1 MQEGNTNPG
10 IPGHSP
16 GTQQWERHQ
25 SDAQGHTGDQ
35 EFFPD
40 LSAFLSQDEL
50 NKSVDLAREAIG
62 CPSAE
67 DVLGST
73 SRPNAACQAI
83 LGPRESL
90 PRQDLQNMDRVLQ
103 QNEAQEPERTL
114 NSCQPVTSDDESPS
128 RAQQRQSGSIDTS
141 CSAYRPSAIRGSEGA
156 GFGQQKQGV
165 GKSVGSETDSKH
177 NAAALIEE
185 LSSLFKSGPPRRG
198 GRNRGRRAGRGG
210 HVSTEDICQAMDC
223 PKQGPTAP
231 APVERIRVQSK
242 EQLFQMRQQQQ
253 QAQQQQQQEVL
264 PQQQEDQN
272 SLCDYIQHQ
281 QQQQDVHKPTEPT
294 TCQEDFDAKQDSNH
308 NDHQQQHHH
317 HQHQHQE
324 ASAQREF
331 PNQQQLENSVET
343 AAAASAQQQ
352 QQQAV
357 EPRSGDAATSPLAR
371 EPPRFTTK
379 LKSREVP
386 EGSRVQLDCR
396 VSGAPAPSVRW
407 FCEGKELGNSPDIQI
422 LQNADLQT
430 LIISE
435 AFQEDT
441 GRYTCLASNVDGT
454 DSTSAEIY
462 IEGATS
468 SDSEGEAS
476 GASLEDDLAQA
487 QKLMSVSL
495 TIAASPQNSGTT
507 QVEMQAQ
514 PPLAQ
519 PITAPVIPQ
528 KVASPSFGLPGF
540 DGQSGVMA
548 APVFT
553 KPLADATASE
563 GQLVVLECRVKG
575 SPAPKITWYREDT
588 AVDDSPDFRLL
599 QKKPRSVAEPEEIC
613 TLIISEAFPEDSGTF
628 RCTASSKLGT
638 VSCSAQLIVHGA
650 TDGYMSSNTCGPS
663 LVVESTHLS
672 TSESMYMD
680 TLPPPILDSFISDI
694 SADKPDSTVQL
705 PAATESLFANGRM
718 PDFIVPGKK
727 SVRAAAA
734 TSSFNS
740 SAEAALAELR
750 RSIDDVAAPPPSM
763 TTSVPMPAV
772 AAVAAAAAT
781 AGDAVGPEGKT
792 NAKAG
797 LRVHFRLPG
806 EAPPEGFGGEL
817 PRPGQGLP
825 SPVKEPPPLPAKP
838 KLDPLQ
844 LQQLHN
850 QVLLEQQ
857 EAFLLSHHQQLP
869 FPPPPAAFLQS
880 PTTPSQPPV
889 AETAV
894 PPPPPAPP
902 APPGPPAP
910 PATTTASMSL
920 ANSAALPLNQQ
931 PSRASVG
938 QQSFS
943 YARPKQFIAA
953 QNLTSTIVSAGSPSS
968 SPVPTSLS
976 LSLPAPPPPPPQ
988 TAPPA
993 NNAHRVASPT
1003 LSSPTF
1009 LNNSNAKTAAAYSP
1023 PIAMSPPPQ
1032 FSAASPTAPATYPG
1046 SPLAQPGHTWSSL
1059 PQSPQSPP
1067 TVSPPASFVQS
1078 PAAFLSALLP
1088 SLPSLPPTN
1097 AMGLPR
1103 AAPSTQM
1110 QGSLKRQSRGPRSV
1124 SEDDIRDTKDAL
1136 IQDLEKKLR
1145 FKEDI
1150 LHNGQSRL
1158 TYEEKMA
1165 RRLLGPNST
1174 AVVFQADEPEE
1185 RDVEAQEYKVSS
1197 FEQRLMSEIEFRLE
1211 RTPVEESDDEVEHD
1225 DIPTG
1230 RCIAPIFERKL
1241 KHFKTFEGSPITFSC
1256 KVSGTP
1262 TPKIY
1267 WFKDGNQISKKSER
1281 FQMQRD
1287 SEGNCS
1293 LHIPLTTMDD
1303 DGNYTVMAG
1312 NPQGRISC
1320 SGRLMVQNVNQRG
1333 RVARSQSGQPAARRP
1348 RSQSRES
1355 RDDSDMVQEKNFRP
1369 HFLQAPGDTMAHEG
1383 KLCRLDCKVSGLPTP
1398 ELAWEVNGRPVRPD
1412 ATHKMLVRENGV
1424 HSLVI
1429 EPLTVQDGGLYTC
1442 TATNRAGQNSFSL
1455 NLTIVAKQLTRA
1467 PVIVE
1472 KLQNTGVAEG
1482 QPVRLECR
1490 VHSMPPP
1497 TIFWKKENET
1507 LIPHRERTSMHQ
1519 DPSGYVCLIIQPTRK
1534 EDAGWYTVS
1543 AKNSVG
1549 ITSCT
1554 ARLDIYAEW
1563 HHEIPKTRRVRP
1575 SSSRY
1580 AALTDQGLDVRS
1592 AFLPDPSHAGAQGN
1606 LVESDEL

>member
-638 VSCSAQLIVHGA
+638 VSCSAQLIVH
-650 TDGYMSSNTCGPS
+650 
-663 LVVESTHLS
+663 
-672 TSESMYMD
+672 
-680 TLPPPILDSFISDI
+680 
-694 SADKPDSTVQL
+694 ADKPDSTVQL

-1185 RDVEAQEYKVSS
+1185 RDVEAQDFKSVIQAARESLGKQQEYKVSS